1 MRVLNVRARGA
12 WNMQVAPELIAILS
26 VFMFNMNTL
35 RMPCALFVSVC
46 CFGLPRCDFTL
57 SPFGNFVN
65 ALKHRLIIMMASQLA
80 IQGPDLDQAPRFTL
94 DHWHSTRGQPENRH
108 AAGNA
113 TSGPRCG
120 FGAVICA
127 ILDRSIMVPASGLH

>member
-1 MRVLNVRARGA
+1 MRVLNARARGA
-12 WNMQVAPELIAILS
+12 WNMQVAPELIAILR
-26 VFMFNMNTL
+26 VFML
-35 RMPCALFVSVC
+35 MPCALFVSVC
-46 CFGLPRCDFTL
+46 CFVLPRCDFTL

-65 ALKHRLIIMMASQLA
+65 AMKYRLIIMMASQLA

-94 DHWHSTRGQPENRH
+94 DHWHSTPGQPENRH